1 MVELNI
7 SFHVLNVSEYIIL
20 SYVKN
25 HKTKKISKIF
35 KNKSFRHIGNFFRY
49 SQFY

>member
-1 MVELNI
+1 MDELNI

-25 HKTKKISKIF
+25 HKKKYF
-35 KNKSFRHIGNFFRY
+35 KNFQK
-49 SQFY
+49 